1 LDAPHATGIGCGLFP
16 SSNIL
21 QNRMPA
27 DRRSDQGVGGVS
39 SSMLTQLNVWIDV
52 VFTTLYAVIV
62 VALAIHFLGNVLT
75 GRAKKRFVGWEW
87 PHHEGGPI
95 PAAPKIMH
103 FQHVAAM
110 IALAIS
116 GMYIR
121 FPFFDGGRWAMRWVH
136 YVAMTIVI
144 INLIVRLW
152 YAFASKRR
160 DYKEFAVN
168 LRDITTAP
176 MVIAYYIF
184 LIPPEKKPHVGK
196 YNVMQKG
203 TYLMF
208 VPLLILQAI
217 TGLALLTYTIPF
229 TGSITSFGHAGV
241 TMRDLILGWNLGAM
255 LGSIDLAGWWAR
267 TAHYLINWLFIVLTT
282 IHVYLSVTEDF
293 PAFMDFFGLS
303 GAEHHDGDPHDLAHT
318 PEESPALAGTEHA

>member
-1 LDAPHATGIGCGLFP
+1 
-16 SSNIL
+16 
-21 QNRMPA
+21 
-27 DRRSDQGVGGVS
+27 
-39 SSMLTQLNVWIDV
+39 MLTQINVWLDV
-52 VFTTLYAVIV
+52 VFTSLYAVIV
-62 VALAIHFLGNVLT
+62 VALSIHFLGNVLT
-75 GRAKKRFVGWEW
+75 GRAKARFVEWKW

-121 FPFFDGGRWAMRWVH
+121 FPFFNGGRWAMRWVH
-136 YVAMTIVI
+136 YIAMIIVVV
-144 INLIVRLW
+144 NLIVRLW

-168 LRDITTAP
+168 MRDITTAP

-184 LIPPEKKPHVGK
+184 AIPPEKKPHLGK

-203 TYLMF
+203 TYIIF
-208 VPLLILQAI
+208 VPLLIVQAL
-217 TGLALLTYTIPF
+217 TGFALLTYTIPF
-229 TGSITSFGHAGV
+229 TYTITTFGHAGV
-241 TMRDLILGWNLGAM
+241 TFRDLIVGWNIGYWLQ
-255 LGSIDLAGWWAR
+255 SIDLAGWWVR
-267 TAHYLINWLFIVLTT
+267 TTHYLINWLFIVLTT

-293 PAFMDFFGLS
+293 PAFLDFFGLS
-303 GAEHHDGDPHDLAHT
+303 GAEHHEEETHHVDLGY
-318 PEESPALAGTEHA
+318 EETTAVAGTEH

>member
-1 LDAPHATGIGCGLFP
+1 LT
-16 SSNIL
+16 
-21 QNRMPA
+21 
-27 DRRSDQGVGGVS
+27 
-39 SSMLTQLNVWIDV
+39 LTQLNVWLDV
-52 VFTTLYAVIV
+52 VFTSLYAVIV
-62 VALAIHFLGNVLT
+62 VALSIHFLFNWIM
-75 GRAKKRFVGWEW
+75 GRAFKRFVKWEGW

-121 FPFFDGGRWAMRWVH
+121 FPFFSGGRWAMRWVH
-136 YVAMTIVI
+136 YIAMTVVI
-144 INLIVRLW
+144 FNLIARLW
-152 YAFASKRR
+152 YAFGSRRR
-160 DYKEFAVN
+160 DYKEFVVTM
-168 LRDITTAP
+168 RDITTAP
-176 MVIAYYIF
+176 MVIAYYLF
-184 LIPPEKKPHVGK
+184 LIPPEKKPHLGK

-229 TGSITSFGHAGV
+229 TQGITFIHHATGGV
-241 TMRDLILGWNLGAM
+241 TVRDLILGWNLGVI
-255 LGSIDLAGWWAR
+255 LGSTDLAGWWAR

-293 PAFMDFFGLS
+293 PAFLDFFGLS
-303 GAEHHDGDPHDLAHT
+303 GAEHAEGESHEVGHGH
-318 PEESPALAGTEHA
+318 EESPALAGTEHA